1 MGLKT
6 MINNLTIT
14 NWNQFDNV
22 NIDFHPQVTII
33 TGTNG
38 SGKSTIVRLIS
49 RNLGWNYKEIATPIK
64 LHNTNSFFS
73 PGIGIE
79 NFTNLELAFKLLDVK
94 HITVGSLTTD
104 EGIIEFQAPNQLD
117 HVSYALKISSNNH
130 PFTLHGVSV
139 ASHRFPFTYSVLE
152 SIPVK
157 PITTEEAY
165 FKYNESLKKKTL
177 SDKYYDPQKEMHI
190 SHMKATLMS
199 WALFGQD
206 SDFIRGDKDSYRRFK
221 RFIDILKILLPKT
234 LGFNEI
240 NIRDGE
246 LILITDTGDFLIDS
260 VSGGIGA
267 IIDLAWQIYLHDKD
281 ELPFLVVIDE
291 IENHLHPSMQR
302 SILPNL
308 IKAFPNAQFIVTTH
322 SPFVVNSVANSY
334 VYALK
339 YNNNNKVC
347 SYRLDFNDKSS
358 NALGILRDI
367 LGVPVTL
374 PIWLE
379 EELNTIT
386 RKYKDEELTAQ
397 TYKGLKND
405 LSEIGLSNHL
415 PQALDFLQ
423 RGE

>member
-1 MGLKT
+1 

-14 NWNQFDNV
+14 NWNQFNNV
-22 NIDFHPQVTII
+22 NIDFHPKVTII

-49 RNLGWNYKEIATPIK
+49 RNLGWNYTEIATPIK
-64 LHNTNSFFS
+64 LHNTDSVFS

-79 NFTNLELAFKLLDVK
+79 NHMESDLISELLDFK
-94 HITVGSLTTD
+94 HITVGSLTTE
-104 EGIIEFQAPNQLD
+104 EGIIEFHVPNQLE
-117 HVSYALKISSNNH
+117 HVSYALKISSNND
-130 PFTLHGVSV
+130 PFKLHGVSV
-139 ASHRFPFTYSVLE
+139 ASHRFPFTYSALK

-165 FKYNESLKKKTL
+165 FRYNGSLKKKTL
-177 SDKYYDPQKEMHI
+177 SDRYYDPQEEMHI

-221 RFIDILKILLPKT
+221 RFVDILKILLPKT

-267 IIDLAWQIYLHDKD
+267 IIDLAWQIYLYDKD
-281 ELPFLVVIDE
+281 GEPFLVVIDE

-308 IKAFPNAQFIVTTH
+308 TKAFPNAQFIVTTH

>member
-1 MGLKT
+1 
-6 MINNLTIT
+6 MINKLTIT
-14 NWNQFDNV
+14 NWNQFNNV

-64 LHNTNSFFS
+64 LQNTNSVFS

-79 NFTNLELAFKLLDVK
+79 NLMELEFAFESLDIK
-94 HITVGSLTTD
+94 HITVGNLTTE
-104 EGIIEFQAPNQLD
+104 EGIIEFQAPKHLD
-117 HVSYALKISSNNH
+117 HVSYALKISSDND
-130 PFTLHGVSV
+130 PFKLHGVSV
-139 ASHRFPFTYSVLE
+139 ASHRFPFTYSVLK

-157 PITTEEAY
+157 PITTEDAY
-165 FKYNESLKKKTL
+165 FKYNESLKRKTL
-177 SDKYYDPQKEMHI
+177 SNEYYNPEEEMHI

-206 SDFIRGDKDSYRRFK
+206 SDFIKGDRNSYRRFK
-221 RFIDILKILLPKT
+221 GFVYVLKTLLPKT
-234 LGFNEI
+234 LGFKEI

-260 VSGGIGA
+260 VSGGIGS
-267 IIDLAWQIYLHDKD
+267 IIDLAWQIYLYDKD
-281 ELPFLVVIDE
+281 LEPFVVVIDE

-322 SPFVVNSVANSY
+322 SPFVVNSVANSH

-339 YNNNNKVC
+339 YNKDNKVC

-379 EELNTIT
+379 EELNIVT
-386 RKYKDEELTAQ
+386 RKYKDKELTAQ

-405 LSEIGLSNHL
+405 LSEIGLSDHL